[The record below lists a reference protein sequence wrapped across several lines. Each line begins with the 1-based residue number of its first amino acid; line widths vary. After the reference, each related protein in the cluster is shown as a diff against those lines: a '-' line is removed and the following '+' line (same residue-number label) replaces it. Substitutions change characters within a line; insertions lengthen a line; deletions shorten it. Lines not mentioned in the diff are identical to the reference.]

1 MLTLAEVRN
10 VAGSLLSLELNDT
23 TDGFVVKE
31 IKGLDPVN
39 AVLSLSDYAQQDGG
53 QFHFA
58 RRQTRNIIFVLSLE
72 PERATTPTTVKA
84 LRNQLYSYFMP
95 KNQVDLRFID
105 SGGLTVTTSGRVE
118 TFETPLFAS
127 ESTVSVS
134 ILCPDPDLIELTSE
148 TVTGD
153 TVSDT
158 TETLV
163 TYDGTV
169 ETGIVFVLNVDR
181 TEDAFTIYHRKPSG
195 EIVSMDFAGSL
206 VDTDVLTINTITGTK
221 GAVLTHSSVDSSVLY
236 GISAQ
241 SSWIELQP
249 GDNYIRVYATGAAI
263 PWEITYTNRYG
274 GL

>member
-10 VAGSLLSLELNDT
+10 TAGSLLSLQLNDV
-23 TDGFVVKE
+23 TDGFVLKE

-39 AVLSLSDYAQQDGG
+39 AVLVSSDYAQQDGA
-53 QFHFA
+53 QFHSA
-58 RRQTRNIIFVLSLE
+58 RRLTRNIIFVLSLE
-72 PERATTPTTVKA
+72 PERSTTPTTVKT

-95 KNQVDLRFID
+95 KSPVDLRFID
-105 SGGLTVTTSGRVE
+105 SEGLTVTITGRVE
-118 TFETPLFAS
+118 TFETPLFS
-127 ESTVSVS
+127 PESTVSIS
-134 ILCPDPDLIELTSE
+134 ILCFDPDLVKLTSE
-148 TVTGD
+148 TITGD

-195 EIVSMDFAGSL
+195 ELVSMDFAGSL
-206 VDTDVLTINTITGTK
+206 VNTDVVTINTITGSK

-241 SSWIELQP
+241 STWIELEP
-249 GDNYIRVYATGAAI
+249 GDNYIRIYATGAAI
-263 PWEITYTNRYG
+263 PWEITYTKRYG